1 MDSTRV
7 FQYGNAQAVR
17 LPKKYRFNSSEVWI
31 ERNEDGS
38 ITLRE
43 KPLKPRGYA
52 NILSYLLAHPLA
64 TKVEPTDALFQRSS
78 ERFKDIF

>member
-1 MDSTRV
+1 MDSTHV
-7 FQYGNAQAVR
+7 FKYGNDQAVR

-43 KPLKPRGYA
+43 KRLKPRGYA

-78 ERFKDIF
+78 ERCKDIF